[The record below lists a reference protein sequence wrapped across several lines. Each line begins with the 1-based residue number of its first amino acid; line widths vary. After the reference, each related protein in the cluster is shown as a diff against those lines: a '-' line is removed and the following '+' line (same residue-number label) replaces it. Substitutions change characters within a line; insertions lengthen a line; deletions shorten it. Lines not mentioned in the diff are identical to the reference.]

1 MIRTSIQG
9 GVVYDTG
16 ALLAAERHDDNMW
29 NLHRRLLA
37 QGVEPVVPSAV
48 LAQAWRGGP
57 QAQLSR
63 LLKGCVIEALA
74 ENAAREVGRL
84 LAVNRTSDV
93 VDAAVVVSAV
103 SRTDL
108 VITSDPDDL
117 AALAAAAGVPL
128 ALQTI

>member
-1 MIRTSIQG
+1 M
-9 GVVYDTG
+9 
-16 ALLAAERHDDNMW
+16 
-29 NLHRRLLA
+29 
-37 QGVEPVVPSAV
+37 
-48 LAQAWRGGP
+48 
-57 QAQLSR
+57 
-63 LLKGCVIEALA
+63 ALA

-108 VITSDPDDL
+108 VITGDPDDL